1 MGKRHPNFP
10 AWQWRTHPQNHQ
22 HPTNRVLQL
31 IATPLF
37 IIGFLL
43 MVSGVFS
50 LSLDS
55 CAVGLVGVLA
65 ALALQRHGHNLE
77 TGTPSADSSDDA
89 QRLVIKP
96 F

>member
-10 AWQWRTHPQNHQ
+10 AWQWRTQPQAHQ
-22 HPTNRVLQL
+22 HPTNLGLQL
-31 IATPLF
+31 IAVPLL

-50 LSLDS
+50 FSLAS
-55 CAVGLVGVLA
+55 FAIGVAGGGA
-65 ALALQRHGHNLE
+65 AAARHPPAATLE
-77 TGTPSADSSDDA
+77 A
-89 QRLVIKP
+89 QGSQH

>member
-10 AWQWRTHPQNHQ
+10 AWQWRTQPQAHQ
-22 HPTNRVLQL
+22 HPTNLGMQL
-31 IATPLF
+31 LAVPLL

-50 LSLDS
+50 FSLAS
-55 CAVGLVGVLA
+55 VAIGVVGLLAGV
-65 ALALQRHGHNLE
+65 ALQRHGRTLE
-77 TGTPSADSSDDA
+77 A
-89 QRLVIKP
+89 QGSQH